1 MSAAKSFAT
10 YVSRLRY
17 LVGVGGV
24 AGDSFNRA
32 LLTTLVAVAAAGL
45 PATASTASA
54 RAADAPRAPANR
66 PAAADSP
73 RAAADRPA
81 AGSSPRAP
89 GGPPLETGTAGGE
102 AGGTGQDASAS
113 VPSNTGDQL
122 VSNGLGS
129 PSCSSGAGTVELSA
143 SGERNCQLAGFQA
156 TGAPTSN
163 YAFDVHI
170 DTGALG
176 LGSGAVASAVQDL
189 LITPVWL
196 ALVWVVHALIVALEW
211 CFTIDLL
218 NSGAMSGVAQG
229 LRIAQATFTQPW
241 LMVVLAIAS
250 VLAAYHGLV
259 RRRVAETLGQVLLT
273 LVMVVGG
280 LWVIVDPVGT
290 VGALGAWT
298 NQASLGAL
306 GAVAQGSPDHAQLTL
321 SEGMEDIFAT
331 GVGTP
336 WCYMEFG
343 NVHWCDDPH
352 QLDPRLHKAALALA
366 AHSQASSECPVKGR
380 AATICAELGIEQA
393 QVSGQSAQLLR
404 DAHTN
409 GELFL
414 ALPANGPQRNS
425 INKSSSLLRV
435 LCDSEHA
442 TSCHGPTA
450 QQAEFRTED
459 GTWPRAEGL
468 LLILIGSLGMILLLG
483 FIALRLLGAAIMS
496 LFYLLLAP
504 AAVLAPALGDGGRAA
519 FRGWAT
525 RLLGALTAKLL
536 YSLMLGV
543 VLLMMRIVLSM
554 DFGWWL
560 QWLLASV
567 LWWGAFRHRDALW
580 SSAFRHHNQVL
591 SFARAGGG
599 GGGSRVGGMR
609 LTSALMSAR
618 EAARVGGWAK
628 SKVMRPRSTVERR
641 ARHAKVSREQA
652 KGKADEQVTRSMT
665 HDHRDAN
672 TRVAGAAQ
680 TESRLA
686 KGRSQL
692 GRVRA
697 AREEALKAGDTRRAA
712 KLGVRAKR
720 IEGETTHAQQDLDAA
735 RSLTAG
741 GERMWGVGDHIK
753 AEVRQRNAGWLDAQA
768 ALPDNAAGTRDGRR
782 RDYPALAGLVG
793 HERGDYERQSPSEQR
808 KTRLNIDRELRLRRE
823 LNKAAA
829 GGELGVEKPQSRGR
843 KERRAADSFD
853 RDLNK
858 HMSGDGR
865 RPPPSLQKHSSIDRW
880 REEGRRTQKTPERTA
895 QDRGRETQM
904 LDDIRNVAAR
914 KRQFGQQKK
923 PG

>member
-1 MSAAKSFAT
+1 MA
-10 YVSRLRY
+10 RY
-17 LVGVGGV
+17 
-24 AGDSFNRA
+24 SSKQA
-32 LLTTLVAVAAAGL
+32 LLTMLVLLAIAAASLLVEVSPVSASISGRHHPVAAKGTGAVSHGS
-45 PATASTASA
+45 PV
-54 RAADAPRAPANR
+54 AAN
-66 PAAADSP
+66 SP
-73 RAAADRPA
+73 RPPADRPA

-89 GGPPLETGTAGGE
+89 GGPPLVTGTAGGE
-102 AGGTGQDASAS
+102 AGGSGQDASAS
-113 VPSNTGDQL
+113 VPSSTGDQL

-129 PSCSSGAGTVELSA
+129 PSCSSGAGTAELSA

-189 LITPVWL
+189 LIMPVWL
-196 ALVWVVHALIVALEW
+196 ALVWVVHALIVGLEW

-218 NSGAMSGVAQG
+218 NSGAMSGIASG
-229 LRIAQATFTQPW
+229 LRTAQATFTQPW
-241 LMVVLAIAS
+241 LTVVLAIAS

-259 RRRVAETLGQVLLT
+259 RRRVAETLGQALLV
-273 LVMVVGG
+273 LVMVAGG
-280 LWVIVDPVGT
+280 LWVIADPMGT
-290 VGALGAWT
+290 VGALGEWT

-321 SEGMEDIFAT
+321 SDGMEDIYAT
-331 GVGTP
+331 GVGVP

-366 AHSQASSECPVKGR
+366 AHTEAGSECPVKGR
-380 AATICAELGIEQA
+380 AATICSELGIEQA
-393 QVSGQSAQLLR
+393 QVSGQSARLLR
-404 DAHTN
+404 EARTN

-543 VLLMMRIVLSM
+543 VLLMMRIVLSLG
-554 DFGWWL
+554 FGWWI

-591 SFARAGGG
+591 SFAREGGG
-599 GGGSRVGGMR
+599 AGRSRIGGMR
-609 LTSALMSAR
+609 LTSMLMTGR
-618 EAARVGGWAK
+618 ETTRLAGWAK
-628 SKVMRPRSTVERR
+628 GKLARGRSSPEHR
-641 ARHAKVSREQA
+641 ARQAKVGRERA
-652 KGKADEQVTRSMT
+652 KGKADEQVTRSMA
-665 HDHRDAN
+665 HDRRDAS
-672 TRVAGAAQ
+672 TRVTEGAQ
-680 TESRLA
+680 VRSRLA
-686 KGRSQL
+686 KGHSQL

-697 AREEALKAGDTRRAA
+697 AREEALKAGDTRRVA
-712 KLGVRAKR
+712 KLDVRAKR
-720 IEGETTHAQQDLDAA
+720 IEGEATQAQQQLDTA

-741 GERMWGVGDHIK
+741 GERVWGVGEHRK
-753 AEVRQRNAGWLDAQA
+753 TEERQRHAGWLDAQA
-768 ALPDNAAGTRDGRR
+768 ALPDNGAGTREGRR
-782 RDYPALAGLVG
+782 RDYPALAGLVDLQ
-793 HERGDYERQSPSEQR
+793 RSDYERQSPSEQR

-823 LNKAAA
+823 LNKTAS
-829 GGELGVEKPQSRGR
+829 GEPRVEKPQSHGR
-843 KERRAADSFD
+843 KERKAAERFD
-853 RDLNK
+853 REPNK
-858 HMSGDGR
+858 RMSTDGGGLPPPLKKPSSVDAWREAGR
-865 RPPPSLQKHSSIDRW
+865 RAQR
-880 REEGRRTQKTPERTA
+880 TPERTA
-895 QDRGRETQM
+895 EDRASKSSM
-904 LDDIRNVAAR
+904 LDDSRNAAAAR
-914 KRQFGQQKK
+914 NRQFGPPKK
-923 PG
+923 PRSKKTE